1 MNYSYIVDDKKL
13 NSNEF
18 IDYCVK
24 AYFSDRPDII
34 EHIQNA
40 MDLERDERDGL
51 LGDIIHR
58 VSVKAGKPFNVI
70 AKENSCFQFSMD

>member
-1 MNYSYIVDDKKL
+1 MIYSYTIEDKEL
-13 NSNEF
+13 NSKEF

-40 MDLERDERDGL
+40 MDLEQDERDGL
-51 LGDIIHR
+51 LSDIIHL
-58 VSVKAGKPFNVI
+58 VSIKSGKSFNVI
-70 AKENSCFQFSMD
+70 AKENSCYQFSME